1 MSNNYEIVLLGNC
14 KNCKKSNIIVVD
26 DDILF
31 CNNCNEQIYSLEEPN
46 SESLDDIAELMSNI
60 SVGQDMTVYNEMMKE
75 IEKEEEEKS
84 IEDMFN
90 KMSVKKLKRPIKH
103 SPKKNITKAK
113 RK

>member
-14 KNCKKSNIIVVD
+14 KNCKKSNIIVE

-31 CNNCNEQIYSLEEPN
+31 CINCDEQIYSIEEPT

-84 IEDMFN
+84 IEDLFK
-90 KMSVKKLKRPIKH
+90 KMSVKKLKRPIRRD
-103 SPKKNITKAK
+103 SPKKNIIKPK